1 MSCEAAACYHNRDV
15 GARTTGGQEAQDVA
29 NVNRIGQITLPGATD
44 AVTITRMT
52 AVERISEPFT
62 IVVDIEHLGTA
73 GLNLHPILAHNVTIK
88 FDSARGFV
96 EGPDPI
102 SRYFSGILW
111 EYVELGKTT
120 DEKGFTYRLTL
131 RPTLELR
138 TIERQ
143 SIIHYKKTISDLI
156 GGFPNFNITTKI
168 TDSYAAVEYRV
179 QYDESSFAFLS
190 RHLEK
195 EGIYYFYRHSESGH
209 ECLMLDARNSHP
221 AMVPATVK
229 LDPQGTSPGILFSLV
244 ERRSFAPT
252 KYTVDDYDYTVP
264 TQDLHKDAKAETF
277 GAPPKRFVNGGEVAQ
292 KGLPRY
298 VYPGNY
304 DAATLDAGQRY
315 ANVWLDRDRRLMAR
329 SFAEGNFFA
338 AAVGRTLTVDFSM
351 TDTENADTEY
361 LIVGTTHRYT
371 GGSSNRSGEQGG
383 EEFHVELELMP
394 AALQYRP
401 AAMTPIPR
409 IYGPQTGVVIGPS
422 GEEIYTDK
430 YGRVKVQFFWDKIEP
445 VDQSQSL
452 WCRVGQFSAG
462 PGYGAFMVPRIGNEV
477 IVEFLN
483 GDPDR
488 PIITGSV
495 YNGTN
500 LPDTSFG
507 TAADNTVQGWRTNS
521 SKGGGGY
528 NEIKIDDKK
537 GSELFSLHAQKDLKW
552 VVDKGDETRDLLHGS
567 RTTTIHEGDETMT
580 VTKGKRTTTIK
591 GDETTTIQSG
601 SVTHE
606 VTEGDVTR
614 TVKAGKRTTTIEGND
629 EKTIKTGDHLT
640 TVKMGDH
647 KTTVSMGDREATVSM
662 GNEKLTVSMGDVTIK
677 VSLGNHKTE
686 ALQSIELKCGAST
699 IKMDPMSIEMKSMM
713 VKIEGELMLETKG
726 LLVQQEASALHII
739 KGGLV
744 MIN

>member
-1 MSCEAAACYHNRDV
+1 M
-15 GARTTGGQEAQDVA
+15 G
-29 NVNRIGQITLPGATD
+29 
-44 AVTITRMT
+44 VT
-52 AVERISEPFT
+52 A
-62 IVVDIEHLGTA
+62 
-73 GLNLHPILAHNVTIK
+73 LNLHPILAHPMTIK
-88 FDSARGFV
+88 FDGTAGNNTPDG
-96 EGPDPI
+96 EDPI
-102 SRYFSGILW
+102 SRYFCGILW

-120 DEKGFTYRLTL
+120 DDKGYNYRLTL
-131 RPTLELR
+131 RPNLELR
-138 TIERQ
+138 TLERQ
-143 SIIHYKKTISDLI
+143 SIIHYNKSITDLV
-156 GGFPNFNITTKI
+156 GQFSNFNITTSL

-195 EGIYYFYRHSESGH
+195 EGIYYFYRHSDSGH
-209 ECLMLDARNSHP
+209 ECFMVDARNQHS
-221 AMVPATVK
+221 AMTPATAP
-229 LDPQGTSPGILFSLV
+229 LDPEGKSSGVLTSIV

-252 KYTVDDYDYTVP
+252 KYTVDEYDYTAP
-264 TQDLHKDAKAETF
+264 TQDLHKDAKAEHF
-277 GAPPKRFVNGGEVAQ
+277 GSPPARFLSAGNVAQ
-292 KGLPRY
+292 AGLPRY
-298 VYPGNY
+298 IYPGVY
-304 DAATLDAGQRY
+304 DSATAEAGQRY

-329 SFAEGNFFA
+329 SFAEGNLFA

-351 TDTENADTEY
+351 TDAEASDAEY
-361 LIVGTTHRYT
+361 LIVGTTHRYS
-371 GGSSNRSGEQGG
+371 GGSSNRSGEQAA

-394 AALQYRP
+394 ATLQYRP
-401 AAMTPIPR
+401 AALTPVPR
-409 IYGPQTGVVIGPS
+409 IYGPQTGVVVGPD

-430 YGRVKVQFFWDKIEP
+430 YGRVKVQFFWDKIDP
-445 VDQSQSL
+445 STHASSL
-452 WCRVGQFSAG
+452 WCRVGQASAG
-462 PGYGAFMVPRIGNEV
+462 NGFGAFMVPRIGHEV

-507 TAADNTVQGWRTNS
+507 TAADNTVQGLRTRS

-537 GSELFSLHAQKDLKW
+537 DSELFSLHAQKDLKW

-567 RTTTIHEGDETMT
+567 RTTTIHEGNETMT

-591 GDETTTIQSG
+591 GDEATTIQSG

-614 TVKAGKRTTTIEGND
+614 TIKAGKRTTTIEGD
-629 EKTIKTGDHLT
+629 DVKTIKTGDH
-640 TVKMGDH
+640 
-647 KTTVSMGDREATVSM
+647 KTTVSTGNREATVSV
-662 GNEKLTVSMGDVTIK
+662 GNDKLTVSMGDVTIK

-686 ALQSIELKCGAST
+686 ALQSIELKCGGST
-699 IKMDPMSIEMKSMM
+699 IKMDPMSIEMKAMM
-713 VKIEGELMLETKG
+713 VKIEGSLMLQTKG
-726 LLVQQEASALHII
+726 LMVQQEASALHIL